1 MNKLT
6 YTFFWRQANFGLL
19 NRRNEAFAKA
29 LFSLNNNINH
39 VEVVSFIEF
48 FKLLK
53 KLFQSRFRKEYRLQF
68 SKIFYNLSLDNG
80 FTLFTFIIIGG
91 ESIPFFAYI
100 NKVLI
105 KLQLYRI
112 NFTNSNNVIVLY
124 PPSPFD
130 FIEKTLPSNS
140 YILVDL
146 VDDVINKSNL
156 PTTRNKYLASYKH
169 TLKLADYVTSTSN
182 THSTYY
188 QKYSTSKKINFVP
201 NGVDCDLFNIKFKSD
216 FNVQPVIG
224 YVGVIN
230 ATFDFDSISQLV
242 KNFPFCKFSFYG
254 FTDGIGKVYISKLSN
269 YSNFEFL
276 GLLIQ
281 SDVPNFLN
289 SCDILL
295 MPKRNNRS
303 TSGGDSIKI
312 YQYLATGKHIISSSV
327 SPSPNFPDLLY
338 IANSPSEYC
347 KSLSHALNN
356 PPSPFLINARKL
368 MASKFCWK
376 YLVSP
381 INSFFRDLSNVN

>member
-156 PTTRNKYLASYKH
+156 
-169 TLKLADYVTSTSN
+169 
-182 THSTYY
+182 
-188 QKYSTSKKINFVP
+188 
-201 NGVDCDLFNIKFKSD
+201 
-216 FNVQPVIG
+216 
-224 YVGVIN
+224 
-230 ATFDFDSISQLV
+230 
-242 KNFPFCKFSFYG
+242 
-254 FTDGIGKVYISKLSN
+254 
-269 YSNFEFL
+269 
-276 GLLIQ
+276 
-281 SDVPNFLN
+281 
-289 SCDILL
+289 
-295 MPKRNNRS
+295 
-303 TSGGDSIKI
+303 
-312 YQYLATGKHIISSSV
+312 
-327 SPSPNFPDLLY
+327 
-338 IANSPSEYC
+338 
-347 KSLSHALNN
+347 
-356 PPSPFLINARKL
+356 
-368 MASKFCWK
+368 
-376 YLVSP
+376 
-381 INSFFRDLSNVN
+381 